1 MDFNNYS
8 NIVDDRARELERSRV
23 MPFLMRKVYTWMALA
38 LTITAI
44 VAYGIGNSP
53 GLLMSLFGS
62 KMPMLVLFAAEIGL
76 VIWLSARL
84 SRISITTAT
93 VGFIAFSILNGMTM
107 SVFFAV
113 YTTASI
119 ALTFFVSAGMFGAMA
134 LIGYTTKKDLS
145 SIGGFLI
152 MALIGLINMFL
163 RSTMFDLI
171 ISGLGVILF
180 CGLTAWDMQWIK
192 RALLEAPDM
201 GEASQKIALL
211 GALNLYL
218 DFINLFLCSASWATD
233 AIDVVLTK

>member
-1 MDFNNYS
+1 M
-8 NIVDDRARELERSRV
+8 
-23 MPFLMRKVYTWMALA
+23 
-38 LTITAI
+38 
-44 VAYGIGNSP
+44 
-53 GLLMSLFGS
+53 
-62 KMPMLVLFAAEIGL
+62 

-152 MALIGLINMFL
+152 MALIGLIIAGLVNMFL

-218 DFINLFLCSASWATD
+218 DFINLFLYLLRFLGD
-233 AIDVVLTK
+233 RRN

>member
-1 MDFNNYS
+1 MSYPMLYGNFRRIRGIIMEYLLSIGVAMLAGLMLTRLTKKFNLPDVTSYL
-8 NIVDDRARELERSRV
+8 IA
-23 MPFLMRKVYTWMALA
+23 
-38 LTITAI
+38 
-44 VAYGIGNSP
+44 
-53 GLLMSLFGS
+53 GLLVGPLCLGALGIPHLGLPSYEFVDKLGLISDISL
-62 KMPMLVLFAAEIGL
+62 
-76 VIWLSARL
+76 
-84 SRISITTAT
+84 
-93 VGFIAFSILNGMTM
+93 GFIAFSILNGMTM

-152 MALIGLINMFL
+152 MALIGLIIAGLVNMFL

-218 DFINLFLCSASWATD
+218 DFINLFLYLLRFLGD
-233 AIDVVLTK
+233 RRN

>member
-1 MDFNNYS
+1 M
-8 NIVDDRARELERSRV
+8 
-23 MPFLMRKVYTWMALA
+23 
-38 LTITAI
+38 
-44 VAYGIGNSP
+44 
-53 GLLMSLFGS
+53 
-62 KMPMLVLFAAEIGL
+62 
-76 VIWLSARL
+76 
-84 SRISITTAT
+84 
-93 VGFIAFSILNGMTM
+93 GFIAFSILNGMTM

-152 MALIGLINMFL
+152 MALIGLIIAGLVNMFL

-192 RALLEAPDM
+192 RALQDAPDM

-218 DFINLFLCSASWATD
+218 DFINLFLYLLRFLGD
-233 AIDVVLTK
+233 RRN

>member
-76 VIWLSARL
+76 VIWMSARL

-119 ALTFFVSAGMFGAMA
+119 ALTFFVSGRYVWRHGLDRLYDQEGLVLDRWFPDHGA
-134 LIGYTTKKDLS
+134 Y
-145 SIGGFLI
+145 
-152 MALIGLINMFL
+152 
-163 RSTMFDLI
+163 R
-171 ISGLGVILF
+171 
-180 CGLTAWDMQWIK
+180 
-192 RALLEAPDM
+192 PDHRRT
-201 GEASQKIALL
+201 GQYVPSQH
-211 GALNLYL
+211 
-218 DFINLFLCSASWATD
+218 
-233 AIDVVLTK
+233 DVRPHH

>member
-134 LIGYTTKKDLS
+134 LIGYTTKKNLS

-152 MALIGLINMFL
+152 MALIGLIIAGLVNMFL

-192 RALLEAPDM
+192 RALQDAPDM

-218 DFINLFLCSASWATD
+218 DFINLFLYLLRFLGD
-233 AIDVVLTK
+233 RRN